1 MIKVPSLALPDQL
14 PHPDAIQSWRQNRY
28 SYDPQGWE
36 LEYEGYRY
44 LGRLPN
50 DELADR
56 YESILRNMR
65 ALISP
70 DRHVIPSI
78 TFLSSWYWYRKEHQT
93 RLEFFLRGTS
103 PPMTPPAK
111 PLDNPQPNAPVRPR
125 SPNAGDV
132 VFRYG
137 EAKYMRPLVQE
148 GAVRILPASEYQWAE
163 GYARGDNE
171 VEKCSFAPG
180 QYTRILTQDGNKIP
194 IIGDL
199 KRATSF
205 PDYYVLCTACD
216 WDDALFDD
224 FRADACVVITQPET
238 FANRLAQVAEAQLPG
253 WLFYH
258 GAVEYFDPFET
269 RLRQGITPS
278 LHKDFRFAYQREYRF
293 SWTPLRGE
301 LEKGCIELALG
312 SLEGIAELHFK
323 PRMDVVHGANS
334 K

>member
-1 MIKVPSLALPDQL
+1 MVKVPSLALPTQL
-14 PHPDAIQSWRQNRY
+14 PHPDAIRSWRQNRY
-28 SYDPQGWE
+28 SYDPEGWE

-93 RLEFFLRGTS
+93 RLEFFLRGT
-103 PPMTPPAK
+103 PLPTTPPAK

-148 GAVRILPASEYQWAE
+148 GAVRILPASEYRWAE
-163 GYARGDNE
+163 GRARGDNE
-171 VEKCSFAPG
+171 VDKCSFVPG
-180 QYTRILTQDGNKIP
+180 QYTQILTQDGNKIP
-194 IIGDL
+194 ILGDL
-199 KRATSF
+199 KRTASF
-205 PDYYVLCTACD
+205 PDYYVLCAACD
-216 WDDALFDD
+216 WDDALFND
-224 FRADACVVITQPET
+224 FRADSCVVITQPET
-238 FANRLAQVAEAQLPG
+238 FADRLAQAAEAQLPG

-258 GAVEYFDPFET
+258 GPVEYFDPFET
-269 RLRQGITPS
+269 RMRQDLTPP

-301 LEKGCIELALG
+301 LSKGFIELALG

-323 PRMDVVHGANS
+323 PRMDVVHSANS